1 MIENRTFE
9 KISFTD
15 TVFED
20 EYYNCTFISCDFSNV
35 IFRQTDFDRCTFS
48 TCNLSMSKF
57 KNALRNI
64 SFIDCK
70 MTGVD
75 FSEINR
81 FSGDLIFENSHLDYG
96 NSVAVKLQET
106 IFRNCKMYETFF
118 DNADI
123 KNSIFEHCNLER
135 ASFAGTDLEK
145 VDFSTAF
152 NFSINPA
159 ACKLKKTVF
168 SEDNLRGLVDH
179 LNIIIK

>member
-81 FSGDLIFENSHLDYG
+81 FSSDLIFENSHLDYG
-96 NSVAVKLQET
+96 NFVAVKLQKT

-118 DNADI
+118 DNALI
-123 KNSIFEHCNLER
+123 KAKTISLFLREKGISAPVYADDSGEPHLPVQIWRKSIFRPLLT
-135 ASFAGTDLEK
+135 S
-145 VDFSTAF
+145 
-152 NFSINPA
+152 P
-159 ACKLKKTVF
+159 
-168 SEDNLRGLVDH
+168 
-179 LNIIIK
+179 

>member
-96 NSVAVKLQET
+96 NFVAVKLQKT
-106 IFRNCKMYETFF
+106 IFRNCKMYETYL

-123 KNSIFEHCNLER
+123 KNSIFEHCNLESLICR
-135 ASFAGTDLEK
+135 YKFGESRFFDR
-145 VDFSTAF
+145 F
-152 NFSINPA
+152 
-159 ACKLKKTVF
+159 
-168 SEDNLRGLVDH
+168 
-179 LNIIIK
+179 